1 MLRHL
6 HPVGFL
12 RVLSTDFLVVAAGY
26 ESRRGRAE
34 GTGSYALPQGRG
46 STEYCVVLGVRRK
59 TGDSGQDSRE
69 DTKEEWDDRTGD
81 AVTRT
86 QSHTGRKADNG
97 REDEGLGE
105 NIRL

>member
-1 MLRHL
+1 MSLEAGGGEHRIL
-6 HPVGFL
+6 C
-12 RVLSTDFLVVAAGY
+12 STM
-26 ESRRGRAE
+26 
-34 GTGSYALPQGRG
+34 GRG

-86 QSHTGRKADNG
+86 QRHTGRNADNC
-97 REDEGLGE
+97 REDEGLGK
-105 NIRL
+105 NTRL